1 MHDDKIEFL
10 GSLDIFIV
18 DDFEVSAQLV
28 PPTVLLT
35 TITAGIKIILLM
47 NSLDMA
53 HQEILRLEE
62 SMTAKTLVLR
72 AIHHLY

>member
-35 TITAGIKIILLM
+35 AITAGIKIILLM
-47 NSLDMA
+47 NCLDMA
-53 HQEILRLEE
+53 HQEIPRFEE
-62 SMTAKTLVLR
+62 SMTA
-72 AIHHLY
+72 